1 MKSRN
6 HQHGVTKKTPHSF
19 NSLKNKNMKKFSE
32 LLEYHL
38 DNGFWSSVNDTRYG
52 YELSPVP
59 FYLNSDLQ
67 NQLTDIGKVVANIQE
82 GSKRLFK
89 NVSQSNGRTESSIR
103 KIFEQAGGGLPMV
116 VSEQKM
122 PLTKVDLIIDVK
134 SQIKIAE
141 IDSYNPRGIV
151 YALLL
156 RDIFKEY
163 SGQFYSGCGAI
174 LSAEM
179 EARETTKLLWIYAMK
194 ERYYLQGFLQFQRIM
209 NQYGKEIKVQS
220 AASLKDV
227 DMLSLMIP
235 WGMNDP
241 VEQLAKKMLIDKY
254 MNNDSQFLFPLHPWM
269 GTKGIL
275 GMLSNS
281 CKNEALESLAQYHFS
296 DVDMIRQYIPPTTL
310 ISKRN
315 ATEVAS
321 WVNGDRNVVLKGN
334 VASGLK
340 SVFFSA
346 DKKEEYV
353 KNLLV
358 ATSMKQPSYIM
369 QEEVQQK
376 TFRLPYYK
384 NNGTLEYADWYLR
397 LIIHVDSSGQVVDA
411 EITGRR
417 TKDVHGAP
425 DCIQLPCT
433 I

>member
-1 MKSRN
+1 
-6 HQHGVTKKTPHSF
+6 
-19 NSLKNKNMKKFSE
+19 
-32 LLEYHL
+32 
-38 DNGFWSSVNDTRYG
+38 
-52 YELSPVP
+52 
-59 FYLNSDLQ
+59 
-67 NQLTDIGKVVANIQE
+67 
-82 GSKRLFK
+82 
-89 NVSQSNGRTESSIR
+89 
-103 KIFEQAGGGLPMV
+103 
-116 VSEQKM
+116 
-122 PLTKVDLIIDVK
+122 
-134 SQIKIAE
+134 
-141 IDSYNPRGIV
+141 
-151 YALLL
+151 
-156 RDIFKEY
+156 
-163 SGQFYSGCGAI
+163 
-174 LSAEM
+174 
-179 EARETTKLLWIYAMK
+179 
-194 ERYYLQGFLQFQRIM
+194 
-209 NQYGKEIKVQS
+209 
-220 AASLKDV
+220 
-227 DMLSLMIP
+227 
-235 WGMNDP
+235 
-241 VEQLAKKMLIDKY
+241 
-254 MNNDSQFLFPLHPWM
+254 
-269 GTKGIL
+269 
-275 GMLSNS
+275 
-281 CKNEALESLAQYHFS
+281 
-296 DVDMIRQYIPPTTL
+296 MIRQYIPPTTL
-310 ISKRN
+310 VSKRN